1 MESRPAVRGPP
12 EAPRMGPPALLK
24 VGLVDAPMDK
34 TTQPAAQAKGAPR
47 EPGTP
52 LAYSEELLPGP
63 GTFDDGTQI
72 RAAVYGTERIDPETM
87 GITVQPAGR
96 SVASIERGDIVVGQ
110 VTYIKPEALA
120 SVKILAVRGKEG
132 RSWPPTGPT
141 SASSRPGTRASPSC
155 ATATSS
161 RTPRPARCSTARSPA
176 TTAAERCSV
185 LDWRRL
191 LPVAAGALLIAAWVA
206 DTAALV
212 GKSIGKS
219 EALNIDRAVTIPIL
233 FVGMMLVLVPLLPP
247 RPRK

>member
-132 RSWPPTGPT
+132 RSLLQTIEGTLHASKIDARYVKYVDDEVRGGDLIRAKVISLKGGPQLAT
-141 SASSRPGTRASPSC
+141 DRPDLG
-155 ATATSS
+155 
-161 RTPRPARCSTARSPA
+161 
-176 TTAAERCSV
+176 V
-185 LDWRRL
+185 
-191 LPVAAGALLIAAWVA
+191 VKAWNEGV
-206 DTAALV
+206 ALV
-212 GKSIGKS
+212 RDGNKLKDPETGQ
-219 EALNIDRAVTIPIL
+219 V
-233 FVGMMLVLVPLLPP
+233 FH
-247 RPRK
+247 RKIASDYGSGTV